1 MLLCKFSSRLTA
13 PSNLFLIYINLFVHV
28 EGSDFIGDRSADN
41 TRRPGTIPG
50 ELVRTYHKSL
60 SIIRRQYS
68 FYNDIRNEFDVYPN
82 YDIIRKKLKKLLI
95 SDKNGPLYDTYQ
107 KVLRGRFVQKRYKKS
122 DIISTKFRKKKPS
135 TFAVKRRKI
144 KKKKNM

>member
-1 MLLCKFSSRLTA
+1 MG
-13 PSNLFLIYINLFVHV
+13 NH
-28 EGSDFIGDRSADN
+28 SAYA

-50 ELVRTYHKSL
+50 ELVRTFHKSL

-68 FYNDIRNEFDVYPN
+68 LYTDLQNEFDAYPN

-95 SDKNGPLYDTYQ
+95 CDKNGPLYDTYQ

-122 DIISTKFRKKKPS
+122 DVISTKFRKKKPS
-135 TFAVKRRKI
+135 SLAVKRKKN

>member
-1 MLLCKFSSRLTA
+1 MNK
-13 PSNLFLIYINLFVHV
+13 
-28 EGSDFIGDRSADN
+28 GGDFIGNRSADN

-50 ELVRTYHKSL
+50 ELVRTFHKSL

-68 FYNDIRNEFDVYPN
+68 LYTDLQNEFDAYPN

-107 KVLRGRFVQKRYKKS
+107 KVLRGRFIQKRYKKS
-122 DIISTKFRKKKPS
+122 EIISTKFRKKKPS
-135 TFAVKRRKI
+135 TIAVKRRKN